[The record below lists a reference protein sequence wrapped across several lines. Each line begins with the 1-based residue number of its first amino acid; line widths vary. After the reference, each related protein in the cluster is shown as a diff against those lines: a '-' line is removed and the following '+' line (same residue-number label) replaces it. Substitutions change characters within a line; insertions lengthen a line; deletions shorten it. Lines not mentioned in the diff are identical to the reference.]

1 VASMVAGTVSQV
13 CQRVGQSIG
22 FGLVVQES
30 IGVTTLFQEWRC
42 TGKAMSN
49 TRQSPSRTGRVSKE
63 LQLSSDLMH
72 IPTGLG
78 CRVADV

>member
-1 VASMVAGTVSQV
+1 M
-13 CQRVGQSIG
+13 
-22 FGLVVQES
+22 VVQES
-30 IGVTTLFQEWRC
+30 IGITSLFQERRC

-49 TRQSPSRTGRVSKE
+49 NAQQSPSGTGRVSKE

-72 IPTGLG
+72 KPTGLG

>member
-1 VASMVAGTVSQV
+1 MDRILNGHP
-13 CQRVGQSIG
+13 
-22 FGLVVQES
+22 
-30 IGVTTLFQEWRC
+30 GVHWDNRLSQEWQC

-49 TRQSPSRTGRVSKE
+49 AWPSLSRTGRASKE

-78 CRVADV
+78 CRAADV